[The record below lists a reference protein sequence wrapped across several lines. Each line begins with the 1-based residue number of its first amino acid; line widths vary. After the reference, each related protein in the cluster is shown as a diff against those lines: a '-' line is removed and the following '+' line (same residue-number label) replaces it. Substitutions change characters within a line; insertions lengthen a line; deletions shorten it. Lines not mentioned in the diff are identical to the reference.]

1 LAKERDNFREKIE
14 EMRREIEIKEK
25 TIKALEE

>member
-1 LAKERDNFREKIE
+1 LAKERDEFREKIE
-14 EMRREIEIKEK
+14 EMMREIEIKEK